1 VRGRR
6 HAAVTALAAALALPG
21 GVALAGPARSSAP
34 PPPFGVFEVVAG
46 PGGRELQVEAR
57 FEKGA
62 GDRLEL
68 ETGTG
73 PFVTGAEYATGGA
86 WQPAAVAGDGMDV
99 PGCGRAAC
107 RVRYTFQ
114 LDRAARALNNHGI
127 AFAHG
132 EALLAP
138 PSTWLPRPGGER
150 PLDRPPAATT
160 ADAAGTVSPG
170 AGRYVLHV
178 RTPEGLRFVTG
189 LFPVRG
195 APGTFALDQLP
206 NTPYAGFAA
215 FDVSEVPVRGGTV
228 QVAVGPGT
236 RALAPAAV
244 AAWVQRCAGA
254 VAGYYGRPPLPRYT
268 VIVLVGSRRPVGFGT
283 AMGYG
288 GGAILVWIS
297 AGASEGDLARSWVL
311 VHEMVHL
318 GFPNVPRRQHW
329 MEEGLATYV
338 EPVARLRAGLIGE
351 DELWNGLAKGLPN
364 GLLRPGESGL
374 DDARRWGPLY
384 WGGALFWFLADV
396 QIRERTH
403 NRKSLEDALRGI
415 LAAGGSMSVWWTPE
429 RVLEEGDRAT
439 GVPVLRELYDGFG
452 RAYMAVDLDAL
463 WGRLGVA
470 IVDGKPVKREA
481 PLAAVRDALA
491 QGDGAAGPR

>member
-1 VRGRR
+1 VN
-6 HAAVTALAAALALPG
+6 
-21 GVALAGPARSSAP
+21 
-34 PPPFGVFEVVAG
+34 PPFGVFDVVAG
-46 PGGRELQVEAR
+46 PGGRELQVQAR
-57 FEKGA
+57 FEAGA
-62 GDRLEL
+62 GDRLEW

-73 PFVTGAEYATGGA
+73 PFVTGAQYATGGA
-86 WQPAAVAGDGMDV
+86 WRAAAVEGDRLAV
-99 PGCGRAAC
+99 PGCARAAC

-114 LDRAARALNNHGI
+114 LERAARALNSHST

-132 EALLAP
+132 DALLAP
-138 PSTWLPRPGGER
+138 PSTWLVRPGSEP
-150 PLDRPPAATT
+150 PLDRTPAATS
-160 ADAAGTVSPG
+160 ADAAGTVSPD

-178 RTPEGLRFVTG
+178 RAPRGLRFVTG

-195 APGTFALDQLP
+195 LEGTFALDQLP

-215 FDVSEVPVRGGTV
+215 FDVSTVDVKGGTV
-228 QVAVGPGT
+228 QVAVGPGP

-244 AAWVQRCAGA
+244 AAWVRRCAGA
-254 VAGYYGRPPLPRYT
+254 VADYYGRPPLPRYT

-288 GGAILVWIS
+288 GAAILVWIG
-297 AGASEGDLARSWVL
+297 AGATESDLARSWVL

-351 DELWNGLAKGLPN
+351 DELWSGLARGLPK
-364 GLLRPGESGL
+364 GLLRPGEQGL

-384 WGGALFWFLADV
+384 WGGALFWFMADV
-396 QIRERTH
+396 QIRERTN

-429 RVLEEGDRAT
+429 RALAEGDRAT

-470 IVDGKPVKREA
+470 IVGGRPVKREA

-491 QGDGAAGPR
+491 RGGAAK